1 MSTLVHFVEHC
12 VAGID
17 TYVRSLLRAQINDP
31 AFDRIVILT
40 GADDTAPFADE
51 PDLLTDKVEV
61 RHYPFSRSLLAQPK
75 ALLHVRRALKEI
87 DGDVIFMH
95 CSFPGLLGRVAK
107 MLGGVRGRVIYNA
120 HSWSFEQDRGGL
132 TDWVYVQIEKFLAGQ
147 TDLVIN
153 CSHASMFLAEDRGV
167 HFRDMRVIQNGVK
180 DTASPPTTPAGPTEG
195 PLKLGFIGRFDR
207 QKGLDELL
215 QGFSACTRDDIALTL
230 VGWSHLQDSS
240 AANPALDDPRITVAG
255 KIPPLEID
263 AAYRGFDALVMP
275 SRYEGLPLVA
285 LEAMRNACP
294 LLLSDRTSLPYLV
307 VPGFNGDVFS
317 FNHPHTLTALLNG
330 LDRPSLKKMGMNAR
344 TVYEATYREDMMVAE
359 TNRLIKEQAGM
370 VAK

>member
-31 AFDRIVILT
+31 AFDRIIILT

-51 PDLLTDKVEV
+51 PALLVDKVEI
-61 RHYPFSRSLLAQPK
+61 RHYPFSRSILALPQS
-75 ALLHVRRALKEI
+75 LLHVRRTLK
-87 DGDVIFMH
+87 DVDADVIFMH
-95 CSFPGLLGRVAK
+95 CSYPGLLGRLSK
-107 MLGGVRGRVIYNA
+107 MMGGIRGQVIYNA
-120 HSWSFEQDRGGL
+120 HSWSFEQDRGAL
-132 TDWVYVQIEKFLAGQ
+132 KDWVYVQIEKFLAGQ
-147 TDLVIN
+147 TDLAIN

-180 DTASPPTTPAGPTEG
+180 DLATAPITASGPDDG

-207 QKGLDELL
+207 QKGLEQLL
-215 QGFSACTRDDIALTL
+215 QGFSASDRDDIELTL
-230 VGWSHLQDSS
+230 VGWSHLND
-240 AANPALDDPRITVAG
+240 AAANNPALNDQRISIVG
-255 KIPPLEID
+255 RIPPLEID
-263 AAYRGFDALVMP
+263 TAYRSFDALIMP

-307 VPGFNGDVFS
+307 VPGYNGDVFS
-317 FNHPHTLTALLNG
+317 FNHPHTLTALLNR
-330 LDRPSLKKMGMNAR
+330 LDRPTLKRMGLHAR
-344 TVYEATYREDMMVAE
+344 SVYDATYQENMMVEE

-370 VAK
+370 AKK